1 MQGGTHEEA
10 PRPAISVVD
19 GATLS
24 LTEGRMGMGMFE
36 GELVEVKV
44 LALELVFSEA
54 QLPGDVRR
62 ADREGVVM
70 FDDER
75 HGEMVK

>member
-1 MQGGTHEEA
+1 MQGGTHEETA
-10 PRPAISVVD
+10 CPVVLIMD

-24 LTEGRMGMGMFE
+24 LTEGWMGMGMFE
-36 GELVEVKV
+36 GEFVEAKV
-44 LALELVFSEA
+44 FELVFGEA
-54 QLPGDVRR
+54 QLPRNVGR
-62 ADREGVVM
+62 ADGEGIVM

>member
-1 MQGGTHEEA
+1 MQGGTHEET

-24 LTEGRMGMGMFE
+24 LTEGRMGMGVFE
-36 GELVEVKV
+36 GELVEAKV
-44 LALELVFSEA
+44 FELVFSEA
-54 QLPGDVRR
+54 QLPGDVGR
-62 ADREGVVM
+62 ADGEGVIV

-75 HGEMVK
+75 HGEVVK